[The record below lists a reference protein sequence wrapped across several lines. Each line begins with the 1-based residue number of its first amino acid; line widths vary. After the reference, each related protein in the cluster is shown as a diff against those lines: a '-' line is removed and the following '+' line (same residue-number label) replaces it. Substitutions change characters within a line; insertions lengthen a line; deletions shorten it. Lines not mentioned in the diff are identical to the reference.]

1 MRSVLWLALLS
12 SPAAL
17 SASTPVDSIARV
29 KPSGSVSETTHIVRD
44 DAQRAVFGAA
54 VAISGTAAFVGEP
67 RGQTSGTVHVYTRA
81 AAGWRATG
89 TLKAPSGTPNDGFGN
104 SLATDGSTLLVGQ
117 VGAPNVGDSARG
129 VLHVFRRSGTS
140 TWTHAAT
147 LRASSGVARAGFS
160 SAIAMAGDMLYV
172 GAPGEGAGVV
182 YVFRKNASGEYEA
195 TGRMTGEGSVA
206 NDAYGTSIAVDGD
219 RLAIGAPARATRRG
233 GVYMY
238 RKDEGGAWKHEAL
251 VVSARGADNAR
262 FGQAVQL
269 TGTRLA
275 VGAPGALPIAGMGG
289 NAAAGLVHIFD
300 YSEIGEIWRE
310 RQSFTQSVYGP
321 ARLGTTVV
329 RAGDELWISAP
340 TAERTGAVQRL
351 RQSTNG
357 TWTLTAL
364 TTPELEPGA
373 GFGASVAV
381 SGTRAVVGMP
391 NDAGS
396 AGSVMFLE
404 RSASG
409 AWSSRGVLYPLTEA
423 KVFRAVQGKE
433 VQCGANGKVG
443 EFECGNTG
451 LMSFLPIS
459 AIGGK
464 RGTNMNDNW
473 GWTDPITKREIA
485 LLGRTDG
492 TSFVDVTDPANP
504 RYLGNL
510 PKTKG
515 SPASAWRD
523 MKVYKDHVFIVS
535 DNAAEHGM
543 QVFDLTR
550 LRTVKTPQLFT
561 PDVTYDR
568 INSAHNI
575 VANEETGFMYTVGN
589 SGGGETCGGGYHM
602 IDVRTPKK
610 PKFAGCF
617 GDPKTGSAGTGYS
630 HDAQC
635 VKYRGPDTRY
645 TGKEI
650 CVGSNENAISIAD
663 LTDKKNPVAI
673 SRASYPNVAYAHQ
686 AWFTDDHRFLYLND
700 EGDESTGKG
709 EAAKGTRTLVWDLAD
724 LSDPILVK
732 EHVGTSRA
740 IDHNL
745 YVKGDRMYQANYT
758 SGLRILDIS
767 DPKNPKE
774 VGFMDTHPGD
784 DGTPSFNGAWSVYP
798 YFKSGAIVVTSIG
811 EGVFFVRD
819 MSRKVVP

>member
-1 MRSVLWLALLS
+1 MAC
-12 SPAAL
+12 PAVL
-17 SASTPVDSIARV
+17 SAAPPRDSLPRRT
-29 KPSGSVSETTHIVRD
+29 SEATVAHE
-44 DAQRAVFGAA
+44 DAQRIQFGSA
-54 VAISGTAAFVGEP
+54 VAINGTVAFAGEP
-67 RGQTSGTVHVYTRA
+67 RGQTPGTVHVYTRG

-89 TLKAPSGTPNDGFGN
+89 TLRAPNGVNNDGFGT
-104 SLATDGSTLLVGQ
+104 SLTTDGTWLLVGQ
-117 VGAPNVGDSARG
+117 VDAPNGADSARG
-129 VLHVFRRSGTS
+129 AVHVYRRAANG
-140 TWTHAAT
+140 TWTHSGT
-147 LRASSGVARAGFS
+147 LHSSTRAIRAGFS
-160 SAIAMAGDMLYV
+160 NAMAMAGDHLYV
-172 GAPGEGAGVV
+172 GAPGEGAGAV
-182 YVFRKNASGEYEA
+182 YVFRRNASGTFEQV
-195 TGRMTGEGSVA
+195 GRMTGEGTEV
-206 NDAYGTSIAVDGD
+206 NDAYGTSISIDGD
-219 RLAIGAPARATRRG
+219 RLAVGAPARALRRG
-233 GVYMY
+233 GVFMY
-238 RKDEGGAWKHEAL
+238 RKDASGEFKQEAL
-251 VVSARGADNAR
+251 IVSARGADNAR
-262 FGQAVQL
+262 FGHALQL
-269 TGTRLA
+269 SGTRLA

-289 NAAAGLVHIFD
+289 NAAAGLVTVFD
-300 YSEIGEIWRE
+300 YSEIAEIWRE
-310 RQSFTQSVYGP
+310 RQSFTQVTYAP
-321 ARLGTTVV
+321 ARLGTAIV
-329 RAGDELWISAP
+329 RAGNELWLSAP
-340 TAERTGAVQRL
+340 NAERNTGSVQRL
-351 RQSTNG
+351 RQDAQG
-357 TWTLTAL
+357 AWTMTAL
-364 TTPELEPGA
+364 TTPEIEPGA
-373 GFGASVAV
+373 MFGASVAV
-381 SGTRAVVGMP
+381 SGTRAIVGMP
-391 NDAGS
+391 NDAGA

-404 RSASG
+404 RTPAG
-409 AWSSRGVLYPLTEA
+409 VWTSRGIVYPETER
-423 KVFRAVQGKE
+423 KTYSAVKGKE
-433 VQCGANGKVG
+433 VQCGTNGKAG

-473 GWTDPITKREIA
+473 GWTDPVTNREIA
-485 LLGRTDG
+485 ILGRTDG
-492 TSFVDVTDPANP
+492 TSFVDVTDPVNP

-523 MKVYKDHVFIVS
+523 MKVYKDHVFIVA

-550 LRTVKTPQLFT
+550 LRSVKTPQLFT

-575 VANEETGFMYTVGN
+575 VSNEETGFMYTVGN

-617 GDPKTGSAGTGYS
+617 GDPKTGNAGTGYS

-635 VKYRGPDTRY
+635 VKYRGPDQKY

-650 CVGSNENAISIAD
+650 CIGSNENSISIAD

-673 SRASYPNVAYAHQ
+673 ARASYPNVAYAHQ
-686 AWFTDDHRFLYLND
+686 AWFTDDHRYLYLND
-700 EGDESTGKG
+700 EGDESSGKG

-724 LSDPILVK
+724 LSDPILIK

-758 SGLRILDIS
+758 SGLRILDVS

-784 DGTPSFNGAWSVYP
+784 DGSPSFNGAWSVYP

-819 MSRKVVP
+819 MTRKVVP

>member
-1 MRSVLWLALLS
+1 MRIALWFTSLAF
-12 SPAAL
+12 PVTL
-17 SASTPVDSIARV
+17 SAATVSDSLPRKAVTTRIGTAEASARM
-29 KPSGSVSETTHIVRD
+29 
-44 DAQRAVFGAA
+44 VFGAS
-54 VAISGTAAFVGEP
+54 VAINGNVAFVGEP
-67 RGQTSGTVHVYTRA
+67 RGQEPGSVHIYTRSA
-81 AAGWRATG
+81 SLWR
-89 TLKAPSGTPNDGFGN
+89 PSGKLNAPTTAPNDGFGTT
-104 SLATDGSTLLVGQ
+104 LATDGTSLLVYQSG
-117 VGAPNVGDSARG
+117 VATDSARG
-129 VLHVFRRSGTS
+129 SVHVYRKSAAGA
-140 TWTHAAT
+140 WTH
-147 LRASSGVARAGFS
+147 SGLLQAPTRTARAAFG
-160 SAIAMAGDMLYV
+160 SAIVFEGDRVYI
-172 GAPGEGAGVV
+172 GAPGEGAGAVH
-182 YVFRKNASGEYEA
+182 VFRKSANGSYEA
-195 TGRMTGEGSVA
+195 ITRLAGEGTEM
-206 NDAYGTSIAVDGD
+206 NDAFGTSITIDGD
-219 RLAIGAPARATRRG
+219 RMAVGAPARATRRG
-233 GVYMY
+233 GVFVY
-238 RKDEGGAWKHEAL
+238 RRQSDGSWKQEAL
-251 VVSARGADNAR
+251 VVSARGAENAR

-269 TGTRLA
+269 SGTRLA
-275 VGAPGALPIAGMGG
+275 VGAPGALPISGMGG
-289 NAAAGLVHIFD
+289 NAAAGLVMIFD
-300 YSEIGEIWRE
+300 YSEIAEIWRE
-310 RQSFTQSVYGP
+310 RQSFTQFTFGP
-321 ARLGTTVV
+321 ARLGSAIV
-329 RAGDELWISAP
+329 RAGNELWLSAP
-340 TAERTGAVQRL
+340 NAERNTGAIQRL
-351 RQSTNG
+351 RQDAEGAWSMNQ
-357 TWTLTAL
+357 L
-364 TTPELEPGA
+364 TTPEIEPGA
-373 GFGASVAV
+373 AFGASVAV
-381 SGTRAVVGMP
+381 SGNSAVVGMP
-391 NDAGS
+391 NDAGA

-404 RSASG
+404 RSTAG
-409 AWSSRGVLYPLTEA
+409 AWMSKGVLFPAAPVKTYS
-423 KVFRAVQGKE
+423 AVKGKE
-433 VQCGANGKVG
+433 VQCGTDGKASA
-443 EFECGNTG
+443 FECGSTG

-473 GWTDPITKREIA
+473 GWTDPVTKREIA
-485 LLGRTDG
+485 ILGRTDG
-492 TSFVDVTDPANP
+492 TSFVDVTDPINP
-504 RYLGNL
+504 RYLGDL

-515 SPASAWRD
+515 SPSSAWRD

-543 QVFDLTR
+543 QVFDMTR
-550 LRTVKTPQLFT
+550 LRTVKTPQVFK

-635 VKYRGPDTRY
+635 VTYHGPDKKY
-645 TGKEI
+645 AGKEI

-732 EHVGTSRA
+732 EHVGTSKA

-758 SGLRILDIS
+758 SGLRILDVS
-767 DPKNPKE
+767 DPRNPKE

-784 DGTPSFNGAWSVYP
+784 DGTPSFAGAWSVYP